1 MPFNTTEDALKNDFR
16 NFLFLVWKH
25 LRLPEPTK
33 IQYQIAEYLQ
43 HGPRR
48 KVLEAFRGVGKSWET
63 SAYVCWKLWKNPQL
77 KFLVVSASKG
87 RADDFSTFTKRLIKE
102 MPMLQHLKAKSD
114 QRDSMVAFDVA
125 PSQAAHAPS
134 VKSVGIFG
142 QMTGARADEIVADDV
157 EVPNNS
163 YTQGMREKLIKRCME
178 FEDILK
184 PGGNITYLGTPQTEE
199 SIYNKL
205 RDKGYDC
212 RIYPAR
218 YPSLD
223 QIRKYEGHLAD
234 VIEKAVREDPDLE
247 GHSTDPGRFNDMDLL
262 ERETAKGKSAFAL
275 QFMLDTSLADAERYP
290 LKLSDL
296 VIMST
301 DDEKAP
307 VSLTWAR
314 SKDLVYDELPG
325 LGFSGDRMYRP
336 MRWDDEWINYEGA
349 VMAIDPSGR
358 GADETTFAIV
368 KQLYGYLYVTDFGGL
383 KGGYS
388 DDTLVKLA
396 KLARRHGV
404 NEIVIEDNF
413 GDGMFTKLFQPV
425 LIRYH
430 RCNIEEVKHHTQ
442 KERRI
447 IDTLEPIMNRHKLI
461 VDFDSVKR
469 DVEDTYK
476 DNKIDYSLF
485 YQMTRITREKG
496 ALKHDDRLDVLSMA
510 VAYWIEA
517 LSRDEEQAVDDHREE
532 LLEEELKT
540 FMENTMGANNGSE
553 SFRNDTRAHFLDT

>member
-1 MPFNTTEDALKNDFR
+1 MPFNTNEEALKKDFR
-16 NFLFLVWKH
+16 NFLYLVWKH

-33 IQYQIAEYLQ
+33 IQYEIAEYIQ

-63 SAYVCWKLWKNPQL
+63 SAYVVWDLWRNPQK

-102 MPMLQHLKAKSD
+102 MPMLQHLKARSD

-125 PSQAAHAPS
+125 PARASHAPS

-142 QMTGARADEIVADDV
+142 QMTGARADEIIADDV

-163 YTQGMREKLIKRCME
+163 YTQDMREKLIKRCME

-184 PGGNITYLGTPQTEE
+184 PNGKITYLGTPQTEE

-218 YPSLD
+218 YPEKA
-223 QIRKYEGHLAD
+223 QIRKYEGALAD
-234 VIEKAVREDPDLE
+234 TIVQALE
-247 GHSTDPGRFNDMDLL
+247 ADESLIGHSTDPDRFNDQDLL
-262 ERETAKGKSAFAL
+262 ERETAKGRSAFAL
-275 QFMLDTSLADAERYP
+275 QFMLDTSLSDAAKYP

-296 VIMST
+296 IVMST

-307 VSLTWAR
+307 VSITW
-314 SKDLVYDELPG
+314 SNQQDLAYKELPA

-336 MRWDDEWINYEGA
+336 MRLDKEWVPYEGA

-358 GADETTFAIV
+358 GADETTYAIV

-383 KGGYS
+383 KGGY
-388 DDTLVKLA
+388 DDATLAKLA
-396 KLARRHGV
+396 KLARRHNV
-404 NEIVIEDNF
+404 NEVVIEDNF
-413 GDGMFTKLFQPV
+413 GDGMFTQLFSPV
-425 LIRYH
+425 LGRYH
-430 RCNIEEVKHHTQ
+430 RCNIEEVKHHKQ
-442 KERRI
+442 KEMRI

-461 VDFDSVKR
+461 IDFDAIRK
-469 DVEDTYK
+469 DVEETYK
-476 DNKIDYSLF
+476 DNRINYSLF
-485 YQMTRITREKG
+485 FQMTRLTRQRG
-496 ALKHDDRLDVLSMA
+496 ALKHDDRLDVLAMA

-517 LSRDEEQAVDDHREE
+517 LSRDEERALEEHRED
-532 LLEEELKT
+532 LMDEELNT
-540 FMENTMGANNGSE
+540 FMEHVLGKNGRRDVDLRTTSLGW
-553 SFRNDTRAHFLDT
+553 N